1 MHSQKSALYKGVH
14 VIVGTPGRVKDMIQR
29 QFLSLANIDYVI
41 LDEADEMLKIGF
53 KDDVEEI
60 LSNIPKE
67 KDRQTLLFSATLP
80 GWVKNIVKSHMKPN
94 HITIDLVKEQKTTV
108 SDTITYYATP
118 IRGSYVE
125 VLESLHGIYAPE
137 GGRSI
142 VFCGTKAGC
151 SQLASQAKVSG
162 KAMAIHGD
170 INQALREQT
179 LDNFRN
185 GRFSTLIATN
195 VAARGLDIPK
205 VDLVVQIGLP
215 QVFED
220 FVHRSGRTGR
230 AGRKGICI
238 LAYLNKERDEV
249 ARLAKQTGI
258 KFQEL
263 KPPTSEDK
271 IVSLMVKAKASV
283 EEVDPNMSK
292 RFVKTAKELIES
304 KGAEAALA
312 SALAHIAGY
321 AQEPLGRSLL
331 NWTVDQGNYTT
342 LKFTKDVSSAKELE
356 AEVQMLGIQPSKLLW
371 GPGESYVD
379 VPIGEAR
386 QFLNDVKEFSI
397 AKNIPNHLKG
407 NMEREQ
413 NNRGGNRGGFG
424 GRNGGGGGGWKRN
437 ENGGGYGGNRGNGGG
452 FGGNGGGNG
461 GYGGGYGGGNRGNG
475 GGYGSGTSFAS
486 SQRNNRTTFE

>member
-1 MHSQKSALYKGVH
+1 VYGGVDMHSQKSALYKGVH

-238 LAYLNKERDEV
+238 LAYTYKERDEV

-304 KGAEAALA
+304 KGAESALA

-321 AQEPLGRSLL
+321 AQEPLSRSLL
-331 NWTVDQGNYTT
+331 NWTADQNNYTT
-342 LKFTKDVSSAKELE
+342 LKFAKEIGSAKELE
-356 AEVQMLGIQPSKLLW
+356 AEVQLLGIQPSKLLW
-371 GPGESYVD
+371 SAEESYVD

-386 QFLNDVKEFSI
+386 QLLNDVKEFSI
-397 AKNIPNHLKG
+397 AKAIPYHLKA
-407 NMEREQ
+407 NMDRDQ
-413 NNRGGNRGGFG
+413 GNRGGNRG
-424 GRNGGGGGGWKRN
+424 GRNGGGGGWKGRN
-437 ENGGGYGGNRGNGGG
+437 ENGGGNRGNGGG
-452 FGGNGGGNG
+452 FGGNGGG
-461 GYGGGYGGGNRGNG
+461 YGGGYGGNRGGNG
-475 GGYGSGTSFAS
+475 GGRGGYGSGTSFAS
-486 SQRNNRTTFE
+486 SQRNNRTTWE